1 MPLSTAERRTKPYV
15 DKNKDK
21 EIRTIFTE
29 KFNV

>member
-1 MPLSTAERRTKPYV
+1 MSLSTAERAKPYR